1 MTNYFQKT
9 TASSDKTQK
18 KGTQQH
24 AKYFNILTSEY
35 LIIAIIICIITLSFL
50 VELPRRNPRAFF
62 YLVLAVLGWY
72 LGNIANIAHKC
83 VNNIYA
89 VKLRHIFGFMLT
101 LFLVYGFAYYSLYNL
116 DAASFNGPILLDR
129 SKSLE
134 FGTYFDMI
142 YFTMSTFS
150 TAGFGDITP
159 VSRLARGIVMSQ
171 FIAGFT
177 LVAILL
183 GRVVD

>member
-1 MTNYFQKT
+1 MNYP
-9 TASSDKTQK
+9 
-18 KGTQQH
+18 GVIRGH
-24 AKYFNILTSEY
+24 
-35 LIIAIIICIITLSFL
+35 
-50 VELPRRNPRAFF
+50 FF
-62 YLVLAVLGWY
+62 YLALAVLGWY

-89 VKLRHIFGFMLT
+89 VKLRHIFGFMLI
-101 LFLVYGFAYYSLYNL
+101 LFLVYGFVYYSLFNL
-116 DAASFNGPILLDR
+116 DSESFAGAILLD
-129 SKSLE
+129 KDKALE

-159 VSRLARGIVMSQ
+159 VSRLARGIVMTQ

-183 GRVVD
+183 GRVAD

>member
-1 MTNYFQKT
+1 MVKPYNL
-9 TASSDKTQK
+9 
-18 KGTQQH
+18 
-24 AKYFNILTSEY
+24 LTSEY
-35 LIIAIIICIITLSFL
+35 LLTAIIICIITLSFL
-50 VELPRRNPRAFF
+50 IELPRRNPHVFF
-62 YLVLAVLGWY
+62 YLAIGVLGWF
-72 LGNIANIAHKC
+72 LGNIGNIAYKC

-89 VKLRHIFGFMLT
+89 VKLRHIFGFILT
-101 LFLVYGFAYYSLYNL
+101 LFLVYGFAYYSLFNL
-116 DAASFNGPILLDR
+116 DANAFNGPILLDR
-129 SKSLE
+129 TKALE